1 MKKNPY
7 IKLSILLVGILL
19 VLQMSKYKTQPRIQ
33 QANID
38 ALAEIKAITASPQQ
52 FEKRSLAANG
62 LLWEKIQTNG
72 RECMNKSMPVAADCF
87 AEAMLR
93 EIGSPVTVHFSEK
106 IPLLLATVTGRNTT
120 IDGTVVTHLSVAG
133 SPRGQLTIQ
142 ENASMD
148 FFVAQLYFN
157 NHPVGYEFKKS
168 VAAIVATRHEL
179 SDMICSLIDHQTKEV
194 SLMGL
199 PPVDKLRGKK
209 SGEEDEIAISK
220 AKKLLQEAPTF
231 GGGGSAAPSLR
242 IADASITE
250 GDSGSKNLSF
260 NVTLS
265 KADRN
270 KTISVNYNTA
280 NGAASA
286 GTDYNASSGTLLI
299 AAGKTSA
306 TINVAITGDTN
317 IEPDE
322 TFFVNLSNPVNA
334 VISDAQS
341 VGLITNDDSAPSS
354 VPAFNSLPGAVAV
367 AYLDMDGQVVSGTQ
381 WARGSTINARG
392 VVGVLTDAQILEVCR
407 RTAEDYSPFQ
417 INVTTEEKVYLSAP
431 SNRRIRCVITPDNEW
446 FGTAGGVAY
455 LNSFTWTGDTPC
467 WVFSDQLAS
476 SSRYIAE
483 AASHEIGH
491 TLSLSHDGR
500 ISPSEAYYQGNGS
513 GEVGWAP
520 IMGLGY
526 YKLLVQWSRG
536 EYLSASNTENDLN
549 KITTL
554 NGFGYRVD
562 QVSNSIV
569 SATPLSGSSG
579 TRTASGILET
589 TGDQDVFSFSTVGGS
604 STFSALGDATSQNVD
619 VLMEILDATGAV
631 VSSANP
637 DTLTDTSVTATLIAG
652 SYFLRVSGVGRGD
665 ILIDGYSNYASI
677 GQYSIS
683 GNAP

>member
-33 QANID
+33 SANID

-133 SPRGQLTIQ
+133 SPKGQLTIQ

-179 SDMICSLIDHQTKEV
+179 SEMICSLIDHQTKEV

-209 SGEEDEIAISK
+209 SSEEDEIAISK

-231 GGGGSAAPSLR
+231 GGGGSATPSLR
-242 IADASITE
+242 IADASIAE

-260 NVTLS
+260 TVTLS

-280 NGAASA
+280 NGAAAA

-306 TINVAITGDTN
+306 TLNVAITGDTN
-317 IEPDE
+317 TEPDE

-381 WARGSTINARG
+381 WAGGSTINARG
-392 VVGVLTDAQILEVCR
+392 VVGVLTDAQMLEVCR

-500 ISPSEAYYQGNGS
+500 ISPSEAYYQGHGS

-520 IMGLGY
+520 IMGVGY

-652 SYFLRVSGVGRGD
+652 NYFLRVSGVGRGD

-683 GNAP
+683 GSAP